1 MIEEENVYR
10 QLQQRLDDLPV
21 GFPSTKTGVEINL
34 LKILFT
40 PEESKI
46 AIKLNFMPEPLKKI
60 HRRIKKMGMS
70 INELKKFWIVW

>member
-21 GFPSTKTGVEINL
+21 SFPSTKTGVEINL

-40 PEESKI
+40 PEEAKI
-46 AIKLNFMPEPLKKI
+46 AIKLNFMPRTP
-60 HRRIKKMGMS
+60 
-70 INELKKFWIVW
+70 